1 MGRGHGG
8 AAGSRIQVIASVRGR
23 ARTSARRSNIRLCT
37 VASISR
43 DRAAA
48 TKGSYGIS
56 AGSEC
61 PDCVRRRIERRRI
74 GHSGT
79 TGAGVTRGDHH
90 LDTSSLLSFNSGLQL
105 ISDNAT
111 LRDGATPRVNGN
123 IRRLGGVTLAT
134 AYRIGRQEKF
144 HALDVPGWCAVP
156 LVHVTA
162 GDPFCAGRHSDLIS
176 AAIVADGCAG
186 CVRPVEVVITW
197 LRRIVPAWIAYAIM
211 NGIVPVVIVICVL
224 SVPATVVRLER
235 VMRPTNTGIG
245 AGHNDILSG
254 KSQRPNIRRMR
265 VSNSRLDRGR
275 RARLQGR
282 LFNLARLRKVIM
294 DVRIACDAR
303 NVGAR
308 SQRVSNLSSRFHQ
321 DGVNNIERLMLDIAV
336 AQPLQDW
343 LLHGLSLLQQ
353 GLIHEATLFGFSWQ
367 IRGRAQVGLVS
378 EHDKKFSLLSVDGVL
393 NHPWRDLVRD
403 VDRVAANS
411 VAASTNLNALP
422 NSARRGE
429 SSDESHSSRNKE
441 QRTKNTP
448 PWLA

>member
-111 LRDGATPRVNGN
+111 LRDGATPRVNRN

-156 LVHVTA
+156 LVPVTA
-162 GDPFCAGRHSDLIS
+162 GAPFCAGRHSDLIG
-176 AAIVADGCAG
+176 AAIIADGCAG
-186 CVRPVEVVITW
+186 CVRPVEEVITW
-197 LRRIVPAWIAYAIM
+197 LRRIVAAWITDAVM
-211 NGIVPVVIVICVL
+211 NGIVPVVIVICVD
-224 SVPATVVRLER
+224 SVPAAIVRFQRVV
-235 VMRPTNTGIG
+235 RPTNARVG
-245 AGHNDILSG
+245 AGHNDILS
-254 KSQRPNIRRMR
+254 SETERPYVRR
-265 VSNSRLDRGR
+265 VSVLDAWLDRGR
-275 RARLQGR
+275 RARCARLQGR
-282 LFNLARLRKVIM
+282 LLDRTWLRKVIVN
-294 DVRIACDAR
+294 VRVTCDAR
-303 NVGAR
+303 HVGASR
-308 SQRVSNLSSRFHQ
+308 QRRCDLSSALHQ
-321 DGVNNIERLMLDIAV
+321 DGINNIE
-336 AQPLQDW
+336 
-343 LLHGLSLLQQ
+343 
-353 GLIHEATLFGFSWQ
+353 
-367 IRGRAQVGLVS
+367 GLV
-378 EHDKKFSLLSVDGVL
+378 L
-393 NHPWRDLVRD
+393 D
-403 VDRVAANS
+403 VTFA
-411 VAASTNLNALP
+411 
-422 NSARRGE
+422 
-429 SSDESHSSRNKE
+429 
-441 QRTKNTP
+441 
-448 PWLA
+448 